1 MGVMGKAHA
10 RIIWDVSVAPAEFG
24 KVFVTGSRDKSVKIW
39 GREKW
44 ECISTVKFSEAVTSC
59 SFLHEL
65 VGDMVFIAVGL
76 ENGKMYILG
85 CEKGSEHFRV
95 VKTFDEMYDLLEA
108 LLIVGLRI
116 LKRLM
121 D

>member
-1 MGVMGKAHA
+1 MRVMGKAHA

-39 GREKW
+39 GGEKW

-95 VKTFDEMYDLLEA
+95 VKTFDERY
-108 LLIVGLRI
+108 GH
-116 LKRLM
+116 
-121 D
+121 